1 MNEKPSSAE
10 KPDSRWS
17 DDSAFVT
24 ESYESDSRLQYEPTV
39 GMSNMGGR
47 LAPPQREA
55 AAVPP
60 QPARE
65 KKPRSVWNTVF
76 AVLIGVLGVLALLIA
91 LLYTA
96 LLSRRAPLKNP
107 WAAVLTYANALLCL
121 LCFLLRRRLPTAV
134 RIIVM
139 VLSGH
144 LLLLTLLL
152 SSVR

>member
-24 ESYESDSRLQYEPTV
+24 ESYETDSRLQYEPTV

-55 AAVPP
+55 AAE
-60 QPARE
+60 AG
-65 KKPRSVWNTVF
+65 
-76 AVLIGVLGVLALLIA
+76 AVGGRTEDGVLAG
-91 LLYTA
+91 TA
-96 LLSRRAPLKNP
+96 ARARGP
-107 WAAVLTYANALLCL
+107 WAVVLTYANALLCL
-121 LCFLLRRRLPTAV
+121 LCFLLRRRLPTAA
-134 RIIVM
+134 RIIVL
-139 VLSGH
+139 VVSGH
-144 LLLLTLLL
+144 LLLFTMLL